1 MINCEITYLEIAPLS
16 DPVLFAS
23 WLARMPKSRREKVSS
38 LRHTESQR
46 LSLGVGILLYL
57 ALEKRGIDG
66 TNVEIRETEFG
77 QPYLPA
83 HPEIHFSLS
92 HCAPWAMCALGPV
105 PLGCDVERAARGNE
119 KIANRFYHP
128 AEQAYLASIPPG
140 EEWDRA
146 FAEIWTRK
154 ESYLKATGRGLSLG
168 MDSFQTV
175 QPQEGVWYDGRWLQG
190 DCTTACCVFNE
201 NRPEFTWRQVFL
213 EMDGKTVENG

>member
-16 DPVLFAS
+16 DPALFAW
-23 WLARMPKSRREKVSS
+23 WLSRMPKSRREKVSS
-38 LRHTESQR
+38 LRHAESQR

-57 ALEKRGIDG
+57 ALKKQGVDG
-66 TNVEIRETEFG
+66 GDVEIRATEYG

-105 PLGCDVERAARGNE
+105 PLGCDVERVARGNE

-128 AEQAYLASIPPG
+128 AEQAYLASIPSG

-154 ESYLKATGRGLSLG
+154 ESYLKATGQGLSLG
-168 MDSFQTV
+168 MDSFQTIA
-175 QPQEGVWYDGRWLQG
+175 PQEGVWYEGQRLLG
-190 DCTTACCVFNE
+190 ECAAACCAFSE
-201 NRPEFTWRQVFL
+201 NRPHFTRKQVL
-213 EMDGKTVENG
+213 LGEDGKTVEKA